1 MTAPGAADAPL
12 ASDAYDDQRVLIS
25 QRMQARG
32 PGRQE
37 GTWVVVGAIND
48 SGIATATAIVVE
60 HGDGKALVKATHILT
75 SVDGTMTL
83 ESHTW
88 LRPFPPPT
96 PPRVMVEG
104 PWTQIAGPGV
114 YAEIQARGQLYA
126 TIEQTTGE
134 ITIVRDGS
142 AEVQRVKASRP
153 GGP

>member
-1 MTAPGAADAPL
+1 MSAPGAAGTPP
-12 ASDAYDDQRVLIS
+12 ASEASDDQRVLIS

-37 GTWVVVGAIND
+37 GTWVAAGAISD
-48 SGIATATAIVVE
+48 AGIATATAVVVE
-60 HGDGKALVKATHILT
+60 HGGGKALVKATHVLT

-96 PPRVMVEG
+96 PPREMVEG
-104 PWTQIAGPGV
+104 PWKQVAGTGV
-114 YAEIQARGQLYA
+114 FADLQTRGQLYA

-142 AEVQRVKASRP
+142 AEYS
-153 GGP
+153 G

>member
-1 MTAPGAADAPL
+1 MAEL
-12 ASDAYDDQRVLIS
+12 AGPDVPKGDRASEDQRLMIS

-37 GTWVVVGAIND
+37 GTWVAAGAIND
-48 SGIATATAIVVE
+48 AGIATATAVVVK
-60 HGDGKALVKATHILT
+60 HGGGKALVKATHILT

-104 PWTQIAGPGV
+104 PWKQIAGTGV
-114 YAEIQARGQLYA
+114 YAELQARGQLYA
-126 TIEQTTGE
+126 TVEQTTGE

-142 AEVQRVKASRP
+142 AEYS
-153 GGP
+153 G

>member
-1 MTAPGAADAPL
+1 MAELGEPDVPKGDGA
-12 ASDAYDDQRVLIS
+12 SEDQRLMIS

-37 GTWVVVGAIND
+37 GTWVAAGAIND
-48 SGIATATAIVVE
+48 AGIATATAVVVK
-60 HGDGKALVKATHILT
+60 HGGGKALVKATHILT

-104 PWTQIAGPGV
+104 PWKQIAGTGV
-114 YAEIQARGQLYA
+114 YAGLQARGQLYA
-126 TIEQTTGE
+126 TVEQTTGE

-142 AEVQRVKASRP
+142 AEYS
-153 GGP
+153 G

>member
-1 MTAPGAADAPL
+1 MLEGEGLIARDAAGAPS
-12 ASDAYDDQRVLIS
+12 ASEASDDQRLMIS

-37 GTWVVVGAIND
+37 GTWVAVGAIND
-48 SGIATATAIVVE
+48 AGIATATAVVVE
-60 HGDGKALVKATHILT
+60 HGTGKALVKATHILT

-96 PPRVMVEG
+96 PPRVMVVG
-104 PWTQIAGPGV
+104 PWRQIAGTGV
-114 YAEIQARGQLYA
+114 YAEIQTRGQLYA

-142 AEVQRVKASRP
+142 AEYS
-153 GGP
+153 G

>member
-1 MTAPGAADAPL
+1 MLEGEGITAPDAAGAPPVSE
-12 ASDAYDDQRVLIS
+12 ASDDQRLMIS

-37 GTWVVVGAIND
+37 GTWLAAGAIND
-48 SGIATATAIVVE
+48 AGIATATAIVVK
-60 HGDGKALVKATHILT
+60 HGGGKALVKATHILT

-104 PWTQIAGPGV
+104 PWKQIAGTGV
-114 YAEIQARGQLYA
+114 YAELQARGQLYA
-126 TIEQTTGE
+126 TVEQTTGE

-142 AEVQRVKASRP
+142 AEY
-153 GGP
+153 GG